1 MSRFFYLT
9 ASENEANA
17 RASQNDTNEK
27 EEFIIELSLN
37 KGSNV
42 EKVKTLL
49 KQLTEFMLANEQKA

>member
-17 RASQNDTNEK
+17 RASQNGTNEK